1 MLNLKLDFT
10 IQTET
15 HFQKSDFIRI
25 PNQILAI
32 HLWCI
37 KHALLLNTLFRLQ
50 KALNGFQSHLKK
62 SLLPV

>member
-25 PNQILAI
+25 SNQILAI
-32 HLWCI
+32 HLWCKLRHI
-37 KHALLLNTLFRLQ
+37 INEVSFIDVSLFIYFIL
-50 KALNGFQSHLKK
+50 FIYFC
-62 SLLPV
+62 